1 MLPLQKFFIMLIME
15 LLKYS
20 EKAPMLFTHA
30 SFWVFFMAVLLIYS
44 LLYRK
49 ISLRNAYLFIIS
61 VFFYYKC
68 GGYYFSLLLFSVLF
82 NYITGI
88 CLGYLI
94 QKFNDLKIQNNLG
107 ILKFRNLVIL
117 SIGVSFNLLLLA
129 WFKYA
134 YLFTEWF
141 NRLAGTSYEVKNLL
155 AAWSNNIAGT
165 HFDISKIILPV
176 GISFF
181 TFQAIS
187 YIVDVYRQ
195 KAPVVRNIF
204 DFGFYLSFFPSLVA
218 GPIVRAAEFVPQ
230 MYRKYKLRKEEMGH
244 AIYLISC
251 GLVKKIAISDYIS
264 VNFVD
269 RVFDY
274 PLLYSGFENLMA
286 VYGYTLQIYC
296 DFSGYTDIAIG
307 LALLM
312 GFRLPVNFNS
322 PYKAHNISDFWRRW
336 HISLS
341 SWLRD
346 YLYIPLGGNRKGG
359 IRTNVNLMIT
369 MLLGGLWHGANMR
382 FIIWGAL
389 HGTALIIQKF
399 KIQKFKIQRFQN
411 SKIQRFVNVFLT
423 FNFVAFC
430 WIFFRSNDLSSAF
443 TMLNRIFSATPV
455 SLAGNIITGYK
466 FVFGVILTGFVI
478 HWLPAQFKER
488 VRGWYVLLHPA
499 WKTVLAVILFFVLY
513 QMKSTAI
520 QPFIY
525 FQF

>member
-1 MLPLQKFFIMLIME
+1 MDFWNKKKLV
-15 LLKYS
+15 
-20 EKAPMLFTHA
+20 LFT
-30 SFWVFFMAVLLIYS
+30 
-44 LLYRK
+44 
-49 ISLRNAYLFIIS
+49 
-61 VFFYYKC
+61 
-68 GGYYFSLLLFSVLF
+68 
-82 NYITGI
+82 
-88 CLGYLI
+88 
-94 QKFNDLKIQNNLG
+94 
-107 ILKFRNLVIL
+107 
-117 SIGVSFNLLLLA
+117 GVSFNLLLLA

-134 YLFTEWF
+134 YFFTEWI
-141 NRLAGTSYEVKNLL
+141 NQIAGTSFEVINLF
-155 AAWSNNIAGT
+155 AVWSNELVGSNFNT
-165 HFDISKIILPV
+165 STIILPV

-195 KAPVVRNIF
+195 KTPVVRNILN
-204 DFGFYLSFFPSLVA
+204 FGFYLSFFPSLIA

-230 MYRKYKLRKEEMGH
+230 MFRNYQLRKGEAGH
-244 AIYLISC
+244 AFFLISC

-269 RVFDY
+269 RVFDE

-312 GFRLPVNFNS
+312 GFRLPANFNS
-322 PYKAHNISDFWRRW
+322 PYQAGNIADFWRRW

-346 YLYIPLGGNRKGG
+346 YLYIPLGGNRKGRL
-359 IRTNVNLMIT
+359 RTNVNLLIT

-389 HGTALIIQKF
+389 HGVALVVHKGWTRLF
-399 KIQKFKIQRFQN
+399 PPRKIAKK
-411 SKIQRFVNVFLT
+411 SLT
-423 FNFVAFC
+423 SALSTLITFHFVAFC
-430 WIFFRSNDLSSAF
+430 WIFFRTPDMQTATS
-443 TMLNRIFSATPV
+443 MIKRIFSATPL
-455 SLAGNIITGYK
+455 SLVGEMIMGYY
-466 FVFGVILTGFVI
+466 FVFAIILTGFLM
-478 HWLPAQFKER
+478 HWCPAQWKEY
-488 VRGWYVLLHPA
+488 VRGWYVLLHHA
-499 WKTVLAVILFFVLY
+499 WKAILAVILFFVLY
-513 QMKSTAI
+513 QMKSATI